1 MKHEFPARP
10 LTHAAGFTIVVLGVA
25 GGAAR
30 AGQPWTYSIAAATS
44 VPYEYR
50 LDEHDFGSYPSSL
63 APGLS
68 LSAAGARALTRHT
81 SLVIEGGYRGYSQ
94 ALGLVRIPETPP
106 TTGTLRAEYFILGAG
121 LRIEPWSDAARRAGP
136 YAQILPAIFV
146 SRWEESTVDHEG
158 YDMLTGAWRA
168 RATHTDSFRSAL
180 PGIELSAGFRARIA
194 SVVGTDIALRMS
206 RSADLGE
213 HGLGRFSSGDF
224 RGLDEVA
231 LVGGLTWSP

>member
-1 MKHEFPARP
+1 M
-10 LTHAAGFTIVVLGVA
+10 
-25 GGAAR
+25 
-30 AGQPWTYSIAAATS
+30 
-44 VPYEYR
+44 
-50 LDEHDFGSYPSSL
+50 
-63 APGLS
+63 
-68 LSAAGARALTRHT
+68 
-81 SLVIEGGYRGYSQ
+81 
-94 ALGLVRIPETPP
+94 
-106 TTGTLRAEYFILGAG
+106 
-121 LRIEPWSDAARRAGP
+121 
-136 YAQILPAIFV
+136 QILPALFV